1 MADENWLQV
10 RKIFDD
16 ALRRQP
22 DERARFVN
30 EVCGGDKT
38 LFREVESLLSSLD
51 SAENFMETPA
61 VAKVADVIEAET
73 KNLESGKCFGHYEI
87 IEQIG
92 IGGMG
97 EVYLATDKKLDRR
110 VAIKILNEKFSR
122 DESNLQRFIREAKA
136 ASGLNHPNI
145 LVIHEIDESGDT
157 HYIVSEFVE
166 GATLREIFNQKTL
179 KLSEVL
185 DISIQIAGALCT
197 AHEAHIVH
205 RDIKPEN
212 VMLRPDGFVKILDF
226 GLAKLVEQ
234 KKSFVNPGDDI
245 GRQNETTKGLI
256 LGTINYMSPEQ
267 AKGERVD
274 ERTDIFSF
282 GVLIYEMTAG
292 RTPFAGDSM
301 LETLA
306 NLINSEPPPLS
317 RFSEGIPDEMQRIVS
332 KMLRKNREERYQTMK
347 GLLADLKNWRENIAS
362 GERMEKSYP
371 PDARNTT
378 KIGQA
383 TTGDTNLQTAEIN
396 DGFTRQIKRHKPFAA
411 LTALIDLFAAT
422 GFGYRFFAG
431 SAANTK
437 QIESVAVLPFVNVAA
452 DPEME
457 YLSDGISESL
467 IDRLSQLP
475 QLKVIARSSSFK
487 YRGENIDIE
496 DAANKLGVQTI
507 VTGRV
512 ARRGDNLSIRVEL
525 IDVRD
530 NRQLW
535 SEQYNRRAA
544 DLLIIQQ
551 EIAQNVSEKLR
562 LKLSGAQKQEI
573 AKQITVNPQAYELLL
588 KGHSYRNKKGTE
600 NKMKAA
606 AYYQQAIDIDPAYA
620 PAFAALSISYSDLTH
635 NSILDP
641 KEFTPKAEAAA
652 RKALELD
659 ESLAE
664 AHVAL
669 GLLKLNGWDW
679 AAAEQEYRRALEL
692 NPNYAK
698 ARRGYA
704 FYLSL
709 VGRHEQAV
717 AEANRAKDMNPLS
730 PSVNTNIGYAL
741 YMARRYDEARETL
754 NNALEIERENPYTN
768 GILAHTYLGKGMYAE
783 AVAAFQR
790 VIELGGE
797 PGYRIYLGAAY
808 AKSGEHERAQ
818 AILKQLETGGNYISP
833 GELSILYVALDE
845 PEQAFAL
852 LERAYAAHDAQLQF
866 LQVEP
871 AFDPLRSDPRF
882 QDLLRRV
889 GLPQ

>member
-1 MADENWLQV
+1 MADERWQKV
-10 RKIFDD
+10 RETFDS
-16 ALRRQP
+16 ALRRKP
-22 DERARFVN
+22 EERRRFVHAA
-30 EVCGGDKT
+30 CGDDKI
-38 LFREVESLLSSLD
+38 LLAEVESLLSSLD
-51 SAENFMETPA
+51 SAESFMETPA

-73 KNLESGKCFGHYEI
+73 KKLERGKCFGHYEI

-97 EVYLATDKKLDRR
+97 EVYLARDKKLDRQ
-110 VAIKILNEKFSR
+110 VAVKILNEKFSR
-122 DESNLQRFIREAKA
+122 DESNLRRFTREAKA
-136 ASGLNHPNI
+136 ASALNHPNI

-157 HYIVSEFVE
+157 HYIVSEFVK

-185 DISIQIAGALCT
+185 DISIQIANALCT

-212 VMLRPDGFVKILDF
+212 IMIRPDGYVKILDF

-234 KKSFVNPGDDI
+234 KKFFVNQGDEN

-267 AKGERVD
+267 AKGKRVD

-282 GVLIYEMTAG
+282 AVLVYEMMTG

-301 LETLA
+301 SETLA
-306 NLINSEPPPLS
+306 NLINKEPPPLS
-317 RFSEGIPDEMQRIVS
+317 RFSQGVPDEMQHIVS
-332 KMLRKNREERYQTMK
+332 KTLRKNADERYQTMK
-347 GLLADLKNWRENIAS
+347 GLLADLKDLRENLAS
-362 GERMEKSYP
+362 GERLEKSYP
-371 PDARNTT
+371 PSAKNAT
-378 KIGQA
+378 KIGHTA
-383 TTGDTNLQTAEIN
+383 TGDINFQTAETN
-396 DGFTRQIKRHKPFAA
+396 SSFTGQIKRRNPLAA
-411 LTALIDLFAAT
+411 LTALIDRFAAT

-431 SAANTK
+431 RTANTK

-452 DPEME
+452 DPETE

-487 YRGENIDIE
+487 YRGENIDIR
-496 DAANKLGVQTI
+496 DAANKLGVQAI
-507 VTGRV
+507 ITGRV
-512 ARRGDNLSIRVEL
+512 ARRGNNLSIRAEL
-525 IDVRD
+525 IDAFD
-530 NRQLW
+530 DRQLW

-551 EIAQNVSEKLR
+551 EIAQTVSEKLR
-562 LKLSGAQKQEI
+562 LKLSGAQEQEI
-573 AKQITVNPQAYELLL
+573 AKQNTVNPHAYELLL
-588 KGHSYRNKKGTE
+588 KGQAYRNKKGTE

-606 AYYQQAIDIDPAYA
+606 EYYQQATEVDPTYA
-620 PAFAALSISYSDLTH
+620 PAFAALSVSYSDLTH
-635 NSILDP
+635 NGILDP

-659 ESLAE
+659 ENLAE
-664 AHVAL
+664 AHDAL
-669 GLLKLNGWDW
+669 ALLKLNGWDW
-679 AAAEQEYRRALEL
+679 AAAEQEYQRAIEL
-692 NPNYAK
+692 SPNFAK
-698 ARRGYA
+698 ARSGYA

-709 VGRHEQAV
+709 VGRHDEAI
-717 AEANRAKDMNPLS
+717 AEFKQVKDMNPLA
-730 PSVNTNIGYAL
+730 PTVNADVGYAL
-741 YMARRYDEARETL
+741 YMARQYDEAQETS
-754 NNALEIERENPYTN
+754 NNALEMERQNPYTN
-768 GILAHTYLGKGMYAE
+768 GILAHTYLGKGMYTE
-783 AVAAFQR
+783 AIAAFRR

-797 PGYRIYLGAAY
+797 PGYQIYLGAAY
-808 AKSGEHERAQ
+808 AKVGERGRAQ
-818 AILKQLETGGNYISP
+818 AILKQLETGESYVSP
-833 GELSILYVALDE
+833 GELAILYTALGE
-845 PEQAFAL
+845 REQAFAS

-866 LQVEP
+866 LHIEP

-882 QDLLRRV
+882 QDLMRRV